1 MSNTQSDNQNTT
13 VESNVRPEYDR
24 EIQKI
29 ADYVLGYSVDND
41 SENSEEAW
49 NQMWKNRV
57 TSIDHNILDKVC

>member
-49 NQMWKNRV
+49 TTARHCLMDTLGCGRR
-57 TSIDHNILDKVC
+57 SADA

>member
-41 SENSEEAW
+41 SENSEEA
-49 NQMWKNRV
+49 
-57 TSIDHNILDKVC
+57 